1 MYKKMSQ
8 PENKPYSDMIKMRS
22 TLSGIWGGEI
32 AQHRAILRRIGG
44 TKTDPNKTDPNKTII
59 PYTVSAD
66 SSRFTWLRK
75 LNNGR

>member
-1 MYKKMSQ
+1 MYKKMSSADD
-8 PENKPYSDMIKMRS
+8 KPYSDMIKMRS
-22 TLSGIWGGEI
+22 TSTGIWGGEI
-32 AQHRAILRRIGG
+32 AKDRALIRRIGG
-44 TKTDPNKTDPNKTII
+44 TRAVPNKTII